1 MKILDLKQG
10 DDIWHEHRW
19 GCVTG
24 TRIESAV
31 GACFSAAKGQ
41 WVLGGNT
48 WEFDGDKLVCVKEG
62 KQTKASRSKQ
72 ETLLLEL
79 VSERQ
84 SSLEIDDYCSADMER
99 GNDLEPFSGEAAS
112 DRHGIKLL
120 TCGMLQSDTLPAFK
134 YSPDFVCFN
143 GEGNIVGG
151 YETKSKAGK
160 KHIEYLMADE
170 VPSEHLLQC
179 LCPMIMD
186 DCVKWW
192 IFGHFDDRNQINN
205 LFTKGIKRE
214 NYEDFIQEARA
225 ILITFLSEVDATV
238 EKLGGQYHG

>member
-1 MKILDLKQG
+1 MKILELNQG
-10 DDIWHEHRW
+10 SDIWHEERW

-31 GACFSAAKGQ
+31 GASYSAAKSA
-41 WVLGGNT
+41 WVLGGKT
-48 WEFDGDKLVCVKEG
+48 WIMNGDKLVVDESVKVKAIDRK
-62 KQTKASRSKQ
+62 KQQ
-72 ETLLLEL
+72 TLLLEL

-84 SSLEIDDYCSADMER
+84 SQLEIDDYCSADMQR
-99 GNDLEPFSGEAAS
+99 GNELEPFSGEAAS
-112 DRHGIKLL
+112 VRHNVIFES
-120 TCGMLQSDTLPAFK
+120 CGMLQSDEMPRFK
-134 YSPDFVCFN
+134 YSPDFVCYN
-143 GEGNIVGG
+143 NSGVIVGG

-160 KHIEYLMADE
+160 KHIEYIDDDK

-192 IFGHFDDRNQINN
+192 IFGHFDDRNKVNN

-214 NYEDFIQEARA
+214 NYEDFIQEARS
-225 ILITFLSEVDATV
+225 LLVEFLAEVDAKV
-238 EKLGGQYHG
+238 KNMGGEYNG

>member
-1 MKILDLKQG
+1 MKTISVSQG
-10 DDIWHEHRW
+10 SDIWHEHRW

-31 GACFSAAKGQ
+31 GASYSKATGA
-41 WVLGGNT
+41 WILGGKT
-48 WEFDGDKLVCVKEG
+48 WFLDGDKLTIDESKPVKPIDRK
-62 KQTKASRSKQ
+62 KQN
-72 ETLLLEL
+72 TLLLEL

-99 GNDLEPFSGEAAS
+99 GNDLEPHSGAAAS
-112 DRHGIKLL
+112 DKHKMPLS

-134 YSPDFVCFN
+134 YSPDFVCFDKN
-143 GEGNIVGG
+143 GGIVGG

-160 KHIEYLMADE
+160 KHIEYIVADE

-192 IFGHFDDRNQINN
+192 LFGHYDDRNQVNN

-214 NYEDFIQEARA
+214 DYEDFIQEARVLLVA
-225 ILITFLSEVDATV
+225 FLAEVDATV
-238 EKLGGQYHG
+238 EKLGGEYHG

>member
-1 MKILDLKQG
+1 MKILELNQG
-10 DDIWHEHRW
+10 SDIWHEERW

-31 GACFSAAKGQ
+31 GASYSNATDA
-41 WVLGGNT
+41 WTLGGKT
-48 WEFDGDKLVCVKEG
+48 WIMDGDKLVVDESKKVKSIDRK
-62 KQTKASRSKQ
+62 KQN
-72 ETLLLEL
+72 TLLLEL

-84 SSLEIDDYCSADMER
+84 SQLEIDDYCSPDMAR
-99 GNDLEPFSGEAAS
+99 GNELEPFSGEAAS
-112 DRHGIKLL
+112 QRHNINLSP
-120 TCGMLQSDTLPAFK
+120 CGMLQSDTLPSFK
-134 YSPDFVCFN
+134 YSPDFICYNNSGV
-143 GEGNIVGG
+143 IVGG

-160 KHIEYLMADE
+160 KHIEYIMADE

-192 IFGHFDDRNQINN
+192 IFGHFDDRNKINN

-214 NYEDFIQEARA
+214 NYEDFIQEARSLLA
-225 ILITFLSEVDATV
+225 AFLAEADATV
-238 EKLGGQYHG
+238 EKLGGQYNG

>member
-1 MKILDLKQG
+1 MKILELNQGSDL
-10 DDIWHEHRW
+10 WFEERW

-24 TRIESAV
+24 TGIESAV
-31 GACFSAAKGQ
+31 GASYSNKTGA
-41 WVLGGNT
+41 WTLGGKT
-48 WEFDGDKLVCVKEG
+48 WIMDGEKLVIDESKKVKAIDRK
-62 KQTKASRSKQ
+62 KQQ
-72 ETLLLEL
+72 TLLLEL

-84 SSLEIDDYCSADMER
+84 SQLEIDDYCSVDMQR
-99 GNDLEPFSGEAAS
+99 GNELEPLSGAAAS
-112 DRHGIKLL
+112 ARHNINLVP
-120 TCGMLQSDTLPAFK
+120 CGMLQSDTLPSFK

-143 GEGNIVGG
+143 EAGDIVGG

-160 KHIEYLMADE
+160 KHIEYMIDDK

-192 IFGHFDDRNQINN
+192 LFGHYDDRNHVNN

-214 NYEDFIQEARA
+214 NYEDFIIEARKQ
-225 ILITFLSEVDATV
+225 LIEFLSMVDFSV
-238 EKLGGQYHG
+238 EKLGGEYNG